1 MNIQEVITVAFQS
14 VKTNKLRTILTVLGI
29 VVGIFSIIVIM
40 TVLTMLQNSIEGG
53 LSMLSKNTFQI
64 QKYPAM
70 QMHGPGSRDK
80 YRNRKDIT
88 MEDYYRLSDLLY
100 QAKYIGAEQWQGG
113 KVVKYKNN
121 ETNPNIGVVG
131 VTTGAVH
138 TNDWKVAYGRDLRET
153 DINYS
158 NDVVLLGSDVADK
171 IFPGINPI
179 GQVVRVDNY
188 PYKVIG
194 VLESQPSMFGDS
206 RNDFVVLPITS
217 FQSVYGKRARSIN
230 IMIMSYSDEDYNKTI
245 EAAIGYMRTIRK
257 VGPGEENDFD
267 IFSNESLITQM
278 NDITGGV
285 KIGAMVVSVIALLAA
300 GIGIMNIMLVSVTE
314 RTKEIGIR
322 KAVGAKKM
330 NILSQFLFEAI
341 FLCILGGFIGI
352 TLGVGIGNMAGS
364 FLNAQAAIPYDWVM
378 IGLLLCVTVGVIF
391 GTYPAYKAANMDP
404 IEALRYE

>member
-1 MNIQEVITVAFQS
+1 MNIKEVTLVAFQS
-14 VKTNKLRTILTVLGI
+14 VKTNKLRTMLTMLGI

-53 LSMLSKNTFQI
+53 LAMLNKNTFQI

-88 MEDYYRLSDLLY
+88 MEDYYRLSDLLT
-100 QAKYIGAEQWQGG
+100 QAKYMGAEQWQWG
-113 KVVKYKNN
+113 KVVKFGNN
-121 ETNPNIGVVG
+121 ETNPNINVVG
-131 VTTGAVH
+131 ITTGAVQ
-138 TNDWKVAYGRDLRET
+138 TNDWNIAYGRNMRET
-153 DINYS
+153 DVQYS

-179 GQVVRVDNY
+179 GQVVRIDNY
-188 PYKVIG
+188 PFKVIG

-206 RNDFVVLPITS
+206 KNNFVALPITS
-217 FQSVYGKRARSIN
+217 FQSIYGRRTRSIN
-230 IMIMSYSDEDYNKTI
+230 ITVMSYSEEDYDKTI
-245 EAAIGYMRTIRK
+245 ESAIGYMRTIRK
-257 VGPGEENDFD
+257 VGPGEENSFD

-285 KIGAMVVSVIALLAA
+285 KIGAMVVSIIALLAA

-322 KAVGAKKM
+322 KAVGAKKL

-341 FLCILGGFIGI
+341 FLCLLGGFIGI
-352 TLGVGIGNMAGS
+352 VLGVGIGNIAGS
-364 FLNAQAAIPYDWVM
+364 FLNAQTAIPYDWVM